1 MRRNEA
7 CQQMGSHL
15 LQCQGRLAS
24 ATTLSALRLKTLR
37 LDIMT
42 AACLV
47 VSQITQQITAF
58 YLSPGQAF
66 TGKIELSAQ
75 HSGNGG
81 VALQQ
86 ILISSASVLT
96 DL

>member
-15 LQCQGRLAS
+15 LQCQGRLVS
-24 ATTLSALRLKTLR
+24 ATTLSVLRLKTLR

-42 AACLV
+42 AAWLV
-47 VSQITQQITAF
+47 VSQITQEITAF
-58 YLSPGQAF
+58 YLSPGRAF

-75 HSGNGG
+75 HSGNTGG
-81 VALQQ
+81 F
-86 ILISSASVLT
+86 SREYGSFK
-96 DL
+96 